1 MLAFP
6 RRGTPS
12 VEPARPQPHTS
23 GKDGRMNESAELR
36 GDCTRCAALCCVAL
50 PFGRSRDFAAAKPA
64 GRPCLNLAQGP
75 QDYRCTIH
83 SDLRST
89 GWVGCTVFDCFGAG
103 QLVTEAFEGR
113 TWRTDPHVA
122 PAMFGAFE
130 GMRRVQE
137 IRYYLHSLRDEPL
150 SPAVRADVT
159 ALTER
164 ATALAVLRHGDA
176 SVETGPAPEDIEDLH
191 AAVAPVLREAS
202 QALRA
207 DDRST
212 RSPGASPSARPS
224 GSRGTKRAGGPS
236 RDRRIRAGAD
246 LIGARLGGLD
256 LAAADLRGALLV
268 AADLRRA
275 NLTRADL
282 LGADLRD
289 AQLGGADLRGALF
302 VTPPQ
307 LAAAQG
313 DGSTRLPA
321 GLDRPAHWPTA

>member
-1 MLAFP
+1 MSD
-6 RRGTPS
+6 RVG
-12 VEPARPQPHTS
+12 
-23 GKDGRMNESAELR
+23 LR
-36 GDCTRCAALCCVAL
+36 GECARCAGLCCVAL

-64 GRPCLNLAQGP
+64 GRPCLNLAQGA

-83 SDLRST
+83 AELRAT
-89 GWVGCTVFDCFGAG
+89 GWIGCTVFDCFGAG

-113 TWRTDPHVA
+113 TWRTDPQVA
-122 PAMFGAFE
+122 PAMFAAFE
-130 GMRRVQE
+130 AMRRVQE
-137 IRYYLHSLRDEPL
+137 IRYYLDSLRDEPL
-150 SPAVRADVT
+150 SPALRADVT

-164 ATALAVLRHGDA
+164 ATALAVLRRGDA
-176 SVETGPAPEDIEDLH
+176 SAESGPAPEDIEDLH

-207 DDRST
+207 DDRSSM
-212 RSPGASPSARPS
+212 RPSASPSASPGASPSARPS
-224 GSRGTKRAGGPS
+224 GSRGKKGAAGPS
-236 RDRRIRAGAD
+236 RDRRVRAGAD
-246 LIGARLGGLD
+246 LVGARLGGLD
-256 LAAADLRGALLV
+256 LAAADLRGAVLV
-268 AADLRRA
+268 AADLRRTD
-275 NLTRADL
+275 LTRADL

-289 AQLGGADLRGALF
+289 ALLAGADLRGALF